1 MFVNFIVEIVNA
13 LYGKFVDLAKDQ
25 LICAVKE
32 IIDVLGVGFD
42 GLSRKIVTGDFNDGN
57 LWLCFKLSA
66 IFFKDMELFRERRA
80 TGFQKC
86 IVCLS
91 LVVS

>member
-1 MFVNFIVEIVNA
+1 MFVNFIVKIVND
-13 LYGKFVDLAKDQ
+13 LYGKFVDLAMDL

-42 GLSRKIVTGDFNDGN
+42 GLSRKIVTGDFSDGN
-57 LWLCFKLSA
+57 LWSCFKLGY
-66 IFFKDMELFRERRA
+66 FFKDMELFRERRA